1 MMAHSN
7 LQELLSVLEEIRAK
21 EYPDIPAKVI
31 EKIIIAQY
39 ENQDNRARARSLSM
53 KAISDFL
60 NTIGAEEV
68 Q

>member
-1 MMAHSN
+1 MMAQSN

-31 EKIIIAQY
+31 EKIVIAQY
-39 ENQDNRARARSLSM
+39 ENQDNRTTARSLSM
-53 KAISDFL
+53 KAISNFL